1 MTRPAGSINAGTD
14 LNPRKNTMSKWT
26 RRQAI
31 KFVGIGV
38 GTSMAGV
45 MRPRSLLAQPRT
57 QLFLGTAAKE
67 GVLYPLGTAMAA
79 VISKYVSEVDVRAP
93 ETNGTLD
100 NIKMLQEG
108 RIELALA
115 QPDLAWAATQGQ
127 LDGLPRKV
135 AVRNLLATHAKYL
148 HLVTLADRGIKVV
161 EDLKG
166 KRVSTGLAGGA
177 TDVKALRVLEAHGVT
192 RYSLGVHA
200 HLDDAEA
207 AQALKDGKLD
217 VFALDAALP
226 TPVIRE
232 LAATPGVKVR
242 LIPTGNAVS
251 RITMRH
257 GPFYFVASIPKG
269 TYPGVDEDVRAAAG
283 MTLFVAH
290 ELMAAPLA
298 YEITK
303 VLLERTQELASANI
317 LAKEISST
325 SAVRGSPVP
334 FHPGAL
340 RYYEE
345 AGITVPQ
352 S

>member
-1 MTRPAGSINAGTD
+1 MTIPAGSTNARTD
-14 LNPRKNTMSKWT
+14 FEPRKNTMSKWT

-38 GTSMAGV
+38 GASLAGAL
-45 MRPRSLLAQPRT
+45 RPRSLLAKPRT
-57 QLFLGTAAKE
+57 RLVIGTAAKE
-67 GVLYPLGTAMAA
+67 GALYPLGTAMAV
-79 VISKYVSEVDVRAP
+79 VISKYVSEVDAIAP

-148 HLVTLADRGIKVV
+148 HLVTLADRGIKAV

-192 RYSLGVHA
+192 PYNLGTHA

-207 AQALKDGKLD
+207 AQALGDGKLD
-217 VFALDAALP
+217 AFALDATLP
-226 TPVIRE
+226 STAIRE
-232 LAATPGVKVR
+232 LAAAPGVRVR
-242 LIPTGNAVS
+242 LVPTGKAVP
-251 RITMRH
+251 RIAMRY
-257 GPFYFVASIPKG
+257 GPYYFVASIPKG
-269 TYPGVDEDVRAAAG
+269 TYPGVDEDIPAAAG

-290 ELMAAPLA
+290 ELMAEPLA

-303 VLLERTQELASANI
+303 VLLERTQELASANT

-340 RYYEE
+340 RYYQE